1 MDLETRVRRFEQQ
14 LAAFEKLHAD
24 ELKSFEEKLATYR
37 SLQADEVR
45 FLREELAELKRELA
59 AGKESNSR
67 SSTPPSQSQ
76 PHPGADHSAEP
87 EITWTR
93 RELLSGAAG
102 RRRT

>member
-14 LAAFEKLHAD
+14 LVAFEKLHAD
-24 ELKSFEEKLATYR
+24 ELKNFEDKLATYR

-59 AGKESNSR
+59 AGKES
-67 SSTPPSQSQ
+67 PPSQSQ
-76 PHPGADHSAEP
+76 PHPGADHSAET
-87 EITWTR
+87 EVTWTR